1 MSSSGGR
8 SDSGNEDDHFDANP
22 DQSDADTDHFD
33 LEGDLMSTVME
44 EDEAGCVLDEDSYLV
59 SK

>member
-8 SDSGNEDDHFDANP
+8 ADSGNEDDHFDANP

-33 LEGDLMSTVME
+33 LEGDSSTVME
-44 EDEAGCVLDEDSYLV
+44 EESLAENDQVGFI
-59 SK
+59 